1 MSIVESPNTR
11 SEFKNLIKYN
21 KDKVIFVKYT
31 ADWCGPCKSIND
43 ELLRLYSN
51 FKGKKI
57 MIIVDIDS
65 KPDIASYMK
74 INSIPTIQRYIDGY
88 PDKVVIKAD
97 IEEIKQLFI

>member
-51 FKGKKI
+51 FKGKK
-57 MIIVDIDS
+57 
-65 KPDIASYMK
+65 
-74 INSIPTIQRYIDGY
+74 
-88 PDKVVIKAD
+88 
-97 IEEIKQLFI
+97 